1 MPLQKKLVSI
11 VIPAYNQPEYLR
23 RALQS
28 AVEQL
33 YRPLEVIVSD
43 DCSPTPLEAVV
54 REFTSAEND
63 RFQLRFYRQARNLGV
78 MDNFRFTVD
87 QARGKFL
94 VPFAH
99 DNRFIDRS
107 FIAEAVRVMETQP
120 ACHLCLANSV
130 FENSDRKMLEIPG
143 SLRTQDGW
151 SVLGGGEF
159 IRLYR
164 RGGLDWTQAIVID
177 HEMALSLGAYD
188 EPFVVNSALARRLDS
203 GEDNCCSYVFIL
215 SAAGSVSVNPR
226 CACEIG
232 TPPESYSRSD
242 PKWVQTKKKVK
253 FVVFY
258 NLYRA
263 NLKGPNAAEVKRMAL
278 KQAMD
283 YVDHIC
289 DVRIARYYH
298 YHSGVLL
305 LMALSLLRR
314 PWIKLRYFF
323 KRIVGRNPITGKS
336 FKKMRY

>member
-1 MPLQKKLVSI
+1 MRLQKKLVSI

-63 RFQLRFYRQARNLGV
+63 RFQLRFYRQACNLGV

-87 QARGKFL
+87 QACGKFL

-120 ACHLCLANSV
+120 ACYLCLANSV

-151 SVLGGGEF
+151 SVLGGANSF
-159 IRLYR
+159 VC
-164 RGGLDWTQAIVID
+164 TA
-177 HEMALSLGAYD
+177 GA
-188 EPFVVNSALARRLDS
+188 AW
-203 GEDNCCSYVFIL
+203 
-215 SAAGSVSVNPR
+215 
-226 CACEIG
+226 IG
-232 TPPESYSRSD
+232 RKPS
-242 PKWVQTKKKVK
+242 
-253 FVVFY
+253 
-258 NLYRA
+258 
-263 NLKGPNAAEVKRMAL
+263 
-278 KQAMD
+278 
-283 YVDHIC
+283 
-289 DVRIARYYH
+289 
-298 YHSGVLL
+298 
-305 LMALSLLRR
+305 
-314 PWIKLRYFF
+314 
-323 KRIVGRNPITGKS
+323 
-336 FKKMRY
+336 